1 MKIKSR
7 RRKSVNR
14 RDDGSLSYKKLKKM
28 NNVYIKN
35 DKIIIIKDKK
45 LAKQY
50 ENRIK
55 KSIKKSMP
63 YWMRKYI
70 NY

>member
-1 MKIKSR
+1 
-7 RRKSVNR
+7 
-14 RDDGSLSYKKLKKM
+14 M

>member
-28 NNVYIKN
+28 NSIAVAKN
-35 DKIIIIKDKK
+35 ATNGKSQFLKSRETWKKIET
-45 LAKQY
+45 Y
-50 ENRIK
+50 TNNK
-55 KSIKKSMP
+55 KSIAQK
-63 YWMRKYI
+63 
-70 NY
+70 